1 MIPAHRREMPP
12 ATRSGVARTIAGIG
26 QLPACWTKVNCTGK
40 LTAGKMSRKLPE
52 KTGKNCGFPT
62 CRHPNLPNRRHGQC
76 QQSPCPLPLYLACDP
91 KNRYTKKN
99 TDLHYSPAPYPPV
112 NASGIE
118 QPTAGDGQVLEG
130 LHAAALDHPLGVHGA
145 NPHGHQHRD
154 VVDLV
159 GSIPGQET

>member
-1 MIPAHRREMPP
+1 MVLLIIIP
-12 ATRSGVARTIAGIG
+12 TFYGYFIGGI
-26 QLPACWTKVNCTGK
+26 P
-40 LTAGKMSRKLPE
+40 
-52 KTGKNCGFPT
+52 
-62 CRHPNLPNRRHGQC
+62 
-76 QQSPCPLPLYLACDP
+76 
-91 KNRYTKKN
+91 
-99 TDLHYSPAPYPPV
+99 YSPAPYPPPV

-118 QPTAGDGQVLEG
+118 QPTAGDGQLLEG